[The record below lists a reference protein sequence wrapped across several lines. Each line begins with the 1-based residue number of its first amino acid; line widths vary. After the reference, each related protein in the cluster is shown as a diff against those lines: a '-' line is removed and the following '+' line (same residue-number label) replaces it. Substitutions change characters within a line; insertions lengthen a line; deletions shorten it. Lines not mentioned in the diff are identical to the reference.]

1 MLGFWP
7 CYACW
12 DDSQDTAYQNVP
24 LQFICVTMHDR
35 LYSAWPKSKKVSN
48 QWHIIYIDTEL
59 PLQNYVKIE
68 IVRLKAERCCQCNTE
83 TQIPELQD

>member
-35 LYSAWPKSKKVSN
+35 LYSAC
-48 QWHIIYIDTEL
+48 QT
-59 PLQNYVKIE
+59 VK
-68 IVRLKAERCCQCNTE
+68 RLAINGTLSTLTLNFLYK
-83 TQIPELQD
+83 IM

>member
-12 DDSQDTAYQNVP
+12 DDSQDNTYQNVSS
-24 LQFICVTMHDR
+24 QVDYVTTHDR
-35 LYSAWPKSKKVSN
+35 LYSACPKSEKVSN

-59 PLQNYVKIE
+59 SLQNM
-68 IVRLKAERCCQCNTE
+68 
-83 TQIPELQD
+83 